1 MANIVTQEV
10 TLAWSGVRL
19 ALLNER
25 CQALFEQLTR
35 VAGVQGACVCDNH
48 GAVLGLL
55 LAGAGDRR
63 MFEGIGLALN
73 QCFGSLHARSA
84 FSDLEVVFE
93 RKTVLARD
101 LGNAVLAVVCSA
113 GANLPLLRMT
123 LNVAASPIE
132 SDGELQRGLK
142 QAALSRASMLS
153 GAHLDALA
161 RSLLQKAGVRA
172 A

>member
-1 MANIVTQEV
+1 MATITTQEAN
-10 TLAWSGVRL
+10 LMWSGVRL
-19 ALLNER
+19 ALLKER
-25 CQALFEQLTR
+25 CQAMFEELAR
-35 VAGVQGACVCDNH
+35 VAGVQGACLCDNH
-48 GAVLGLL
+48 GVILGMLQ
-55 LAGAGDRR
+55 AGVGDRS
-63 MFEGIGLALN
+63 MFERIGLALN

>member
-25 CQALFEQLTR
+25 CQALFEELTR

-48 GAVLGLL
+48 GGVLGLL

-73 QCFGSLHARSA
+73 QCFGALNARSA
-84 FSDLEVVFE
+84 FRDIEVVFE
-93 RKTVLARD
+93 GKTLVARD
-101 LGNAVLAVVCSA
+101 LGNATLAVVCGA
-113 GANLPLLRMT
+113 DANLPLLRMT
-123 LNVAASPIE
+123 LNVAANPFE
-132 SDGELQRGLK
+132 GDAELQRGLQ
-142 QAALSRASMLS
+142 QAALSRANTLK
-153 GAHLDALA
+153 GERLDALA
-161 RSLLQKAGVRA
+161 RALLHRAGARA